1 MPNKSLI
8 WPYSSVYE
16 NESSLYY
23 LQSRYYDPAHG
34 RFICGDILTSTG
46 QGLLGNNSFAY
57 CGNNPVSRTDCEG
70 NLWDTVFDVVSLCCS
85 IGEVAANPANVW
97 SWVGLA
103 GDIIDLVPFVSG
115 VGESAKVVGA
125 LITITNKADNVS
137 DTIKVVKATEFTDE
151 ALDAIS
157 KLDKVNGATKS
168 TARAGT
174 AIHAGYK
181 TGYELVEDMTKEAT
195 RGKNRIDFLDEVDNI
210 IYELKPNNVRGL
222 RDGIKQLQRYNN
234 ALGGG
239 NSMVLELY

>member
-1 MPNKSLI
+1 VLAKLP
-8 WPYSSVYE
+8 
-16 NESSLYY
+16 
-23 LQSRYYDPAHG
+23 
-34 RFICGDILTSTG
+34 
-46 QGLLGNNSFAY
+46 
-57 CGNNPVSRTDCEG
+57 
-70 NLWDTVFDVVSLCCS
+70 
-85 IGEVAANPANVW
+85 NPANVW

-137 DTIKVVKATEFTDE
+137 DTIKVVKATEFTDG
-151 ALDAIS
+151 ALDAIR

-168 TARAGT
+168 NKKAGI

-181 TGYELVEDMTKEAT
+181 TCYELVEDMTKEARRGNT
-195 RGKNRIDFLDEVDNI
+195 RLDFLDEINDI
-210 IYELKPNNVRGL
+210 IYELKPSNVRGL

-239 NSMVLELY
+239 YSMVLELY